1 MVSTARLINRA
12 AAVKAVDKH
21 GGDIQAAARRLG
33 FRPCYVR
40 KWYNQWQET
49 GSLND
54 LTRTGR
60 PALLSG
66 SVLEELQDLVLE
78 EQSSTSALKLLIES
92 GKVPASTHRTTVWRA
107 AKKGNNPLEMG
118 PERVIPMMNAA
129 ARAKRKAFA
138 QYHLD
143 QKTDPSKVFAV
154 DSTMIRLGKPGVS
167 RKVWK
172 RKGQRLVRAMPH
184 KLPQIHVYGGICSVG
199 KSRLVPCTGTS
210 GMKSKY
216 TKQKRGGGIEP
227 ASGVGSTEY
236 IDILDEYLVPDA
248 EDLFASVGVDD

>member
-216 TKQKRGGGIEP
+216 TKQKRGGGIEE
-227 ASGVGSTEY
+227 A
-236 IDILDEYLVPDA
+236 
-248 EDLFASVGVDD
+248 